1 MFGNFDRNKKE
12 VSSLP
17 IKMYA
22 RYEMKKSAKKNF
34 ILEKA
39 GKLASEIPSASTIKI
54 SLIKAVKK
62 TASATKERA
71 KVRGIAASE
80 LAAGGL
86 VAKVAAT
93 AAASA
98 GATGV
103 VLATAP
109 WAAGFAAAALAGG
122 IIKTVTDK
130 DAEKDN
136 S

>member
-1 MFGNFDRNKKE
+1 M
-12 VSSLP
+12 S
-17 IKMYA
+17 IKIPE
-22 RYEMKKSAKKNF
+22 RYEMKKSSKKNF

-39 GKLASEIPSASTIKI
+39 DKFATEIPSASTIKV
-54 SLIKAVKK
+54 SLIKTARK

-71 KVRGIAASE
+71 KVRGIAAGE
-80 LAAGGL
+80 IAAGGL

-93 AAASA
+93 AVASA

-103 VLATAP
+103 VLAAAP

-130 DAEKDN
+130 DAETEN